1 MLYGLLLAVLV
12 LAGCAGPSPGVVA
25 PPAAAD
31 RVVALP
37 SGATLKVVADWTV
50 TAAPDGFILEDPEKH
65 LDRSSGATGMGV
77 RRRRQ
82 FEAEDAG
89 ERPTGIAR
97 SGSWLMRI

>member
-50 TAAPDGFILEDPEKH
+50 TAAPEGLILQDPVWI
-65 LDRSSGATGMGV
+65 DPGV
-77 RRRRQ
+77 RG
-82 FEAEDAG
+82 FEFAA
-89 ERPTGIAR
+89 PAA
-97 SGSWLMRI
+97 SGVYTRLRLRNAQHSYEYESD